1 MKVLLAIDD
10 SKFSEAALQMVVAQ
24 NRPQSTEVRVIRVVA
39 PIEAFSYTE
48 IPLAYV
54 PKLEEVRK
62 ERLKQAQE
70 LGSRAAK
77 PLQDA
82 GFKVETVV
90 REGEIRT
97 EIVDIAA
104 EWQADLIVVGSH
116 GRKGV
121 ERFLLGSVSEFV
133 ARHARCSVEIVRIPA
148 NP

>member
-1 MKVLLAIDD
+1 MKILLAIDD

-24 NRPQSTEVRVIRVVA
+24 NRPQSTEVRVVHVVE

-70 LGSRAAK
+70 LVAQAAK
-77 PLQDA
+77 QLQDA
-82 GFKVETVV
+82 GFKAEAVV
-90 REGEIRT
+90 REGNIRT

-104 EWQADLIVVGSH
+104 EWQASLIIVGSH
-116 GRKGV
+116 GRRGV

-133 ARHARCSVEIVRIPA
+133 ARHARCSVEIARMPA
-148 NP
+148 NS

>member
-1 MKVLLAIDD
+1 
-10 SKFSEAALQMVVAQ
+10 MVVAQ
-24 NRPQSTEVRVIRVVA
+24 NRPQSTEVRVTHVVA

-70 LGSRAAK
+70 LVSRAARQ
-77 PLQDA
+77 LQDA

-90 REGEIRT
+90 REGDIRT
-97 EIVDIAA
+97 EIIDIAA
-104 EWQADLIVVGSH
+104 EWQADLIIVGSH

-133 ARHARCSVEIVRIPA
+133 ARYARCSVEIVRIPA